1 MSMEMQIFSP
11 LPGQQ
16 MPAIEFN
23 YDELKSNLTA
33 SLAMYKGIIY
43 DENAIGQAKTTR
55 ANMNKFKEFLESERK
70 RMKKVYLEP
79 YEAYEVKIKTLT
91 GMVDEQVAEIDKQVK
106 AFEQAEKDKKLEAIK
121 TAYGEYV
128 GDLRDL
134 VPFERVFQDKWLN
147 KTEKL
152 PGIENSMVTFF
163 SKVRDDLATIT
174 NLKSEYELA
183 IKDTYLRTFD
193 LGAALNEK
201 TRLEQ
206 QKAKMEE
213 YAAAV
218 KPVQATPPVSA
229 HATATAD
236 VPLEPVRQVDFR
248 VWATEEQLR
257 LLREFLIGNGIK
269 YGKVSD

>member
-1 MSMEMQIFSP
+1 MEVQIYSP
-11 LPGQQ
+11 AQGQFLQ
-16 MPAIEFN
+16 AIEFN
-23 YDELKSNLTA
+23 FDELKSGLTA

-43 DENAIGQAKTTR
+43 DEKSIGEAKANR
-55 ANMNKFKEFLESERK
+55 AGMNKFKEGLEAERK
-70 RMKKVYLEP
+70 RMKKVYLDP
-79 YEAYEVKIKTLT
+79 YEDFAAKVKILT
-91 GMVDEQVAEIDKQVK
+91 DMVDEQVSEIDKQVK

-121 TAYGEYV
+121 SAYGEYV

-147 KTEKL
+147 KGEKL

-163 SKVRDDLATIT
+163 AKVRDDLATIT

-206 QKAKMEE
+206 QKAKMQE
-213 YAAAV
+213 YAAAI
-218 KPVQATPPVSA
+218 KPVQTPAPIPSPV
-229 HATATAD
+229 TATAD
-236 VPLEPVRQVDFR
+236 VPPEPVRQMDFR

-257 LLREFLIGNGIK
+257 LLREYLVGNKIR
-269 YGKVSD
+269 YGKCS